1 MPFSSPKSRRL
12 FLKKLAAGAGITSLG
27 LAKPFNVVHAANR
40 IRSKDQLGI
49 ALIGLGSYST
59 GQLLPALQETTNI
72 KLTGIVTGTPAKA
85 KSWSEEHNIPQAN
98 IYNYENFDSI
108 AENPDIDIVYVV
120 LPNAMHAE
128 YSIRGSKA
136 GKHVICEKPMAS
148 NAEECRQ
155 MIAAAKQANRTLS
168 VGYRMQYEPTTQ
180 EIIRIDREKE
190 FGDLVYVTAGAGYRE
205 GRAEHWKL
213 KRAMSGG
220 ALMDMGVYSL
230 NAARYATG
238 EEPIS
243 VRAQQF
249 NSRPELFK
257 EVDETV
263 TWQLEFPSGA
273 VANLSTSFAI
283 SMNYLEARFRQG
295 WYKVSPFQSYRG
307 IKGETSK
314 GPLDFPIINQQAA
327 QMDETAQ
334 RILEGKPMRVPGEEG
349 LKDMIVV
356 DAIWKSIARNGAKV
370 KLESAEF
377 RVPSG
382 E

>member
-1 MPFSSPKSRRL
+1 MLDSPASKLKSRRL
-12 FLKKLAAGAGITSLG
+12 FLKTLAAGAGMTSLG
-27 LAKPFNVVHAANR
+27 MAKPFHVIHASNR

-49 ALIGLGSYST
+49 ALIGLGNYST
-59 GQLLPALQETTNI
+59 NLLLPALQETTNI
-72 KLTGIVTGTPAKA
+72 KLAGIVTGTPAKA
-85 KSWSEEHNIPQAN
+85 ESWSREHNIPSAN

-108 AENPDIDIVYVV
+108 AQNPDIDIVYVV

-128 YSIRGSKA
+128 YSIRGSLA

-155 MIAAAKQANRTLS
+155 MIAAAKKAKRTLS
-168 VGYRMQYEPTTQ
+168 IGYRMQYEPTTQ
-180 EIIRIDREKE
+180 EIIRFQRENVM
-190 FGDLVYVTAGAGYRE
+190 GDIMYVTAGAGYRE
-205 GRAEHWKL
+205 SRGDHWKL

-238 EEPIS
+238 EEPIQ
-243 VRAQQF
+243 VTAQSF
-249 NSRPELFK
+249 TTRPELFK

-263 TWQLEFPSGA
+263 TWQLKFPGGA
-273 VANLSTSFAI
+273 VANLSTSFAT
-283 SMNYLEARFRQG
+283 SMNYLEARFRKG
-295 WYKVSPFQSYRG
+295 WYKLDPFQAYRG
-307 IKGETSK
+307 IKGTSSQ
-314 GPLDFPIINQQAA
+314 GPLNFPVVYQQAV

-334 RILEGKPMRVPGEEG
+334 RIMENQPMRVPGEEG

-370 KLESAEF
+370 KLNAK
-377 RVPSG
+377 
-382 E
+382 